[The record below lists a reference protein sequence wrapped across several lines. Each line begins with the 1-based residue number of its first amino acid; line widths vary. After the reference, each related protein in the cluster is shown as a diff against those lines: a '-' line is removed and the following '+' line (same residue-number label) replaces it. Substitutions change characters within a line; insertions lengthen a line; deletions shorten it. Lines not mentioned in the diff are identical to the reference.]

1 MSEQLMDLDHP
12 GAAAHDEASHGA
24 GDRTYVIV
32 AVFLAIMTAA
42 EVATSYAET
51 TFGVFF
57 VWILL
62 IMMAIK
68 FFTVALYFMH
78 LRYDPAMCR
87 RVFFAAL
94 ALAASVYCIMLAILH
109 FWASGY
115 R

>member
-1 MSEQLMDLDHP
+1 
-12 GAAAHDEASHGA
+12 
-24 GDRTYVIV
+24 
-32 AVFLAIMTAA
+32 MTAA

-51 TFGVFF
+51 TFGV
-57 VWILL
+57 VLRGVLL
-62 IMMAIK
+62 AMMAIK

-78 LRYDPAMCR
+78 LKYDPAMCR

-94 ALAASVYCIMLAILH
+94 VLATSVYCIMLAILH